1 MYKNIVYLIMD
12 KGQDI
17 NGDSQMTGS
26 NNMRETLEGAREML
40 FVMEEALTRDIPSF
54 VSEASVKVRIEIGRV
69 LAQLE
74 ALEKD

>member
-54 VSEASVKVRIEIGRV
+54 VSE
-69 LAQLE
+69 
-74 ALEKD
+74 